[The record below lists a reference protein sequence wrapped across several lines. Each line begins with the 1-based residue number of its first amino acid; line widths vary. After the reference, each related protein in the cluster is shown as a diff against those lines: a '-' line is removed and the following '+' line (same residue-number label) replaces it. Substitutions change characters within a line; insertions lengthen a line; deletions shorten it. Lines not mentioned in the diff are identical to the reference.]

1 MPRSIPFIV
10 VNEAAERFCYYGV
23 NGILVIFMTQYLLME
38 KNQATGLY
46 HLFISLNYFLT
57 LFGGF
62 LADRKMHRTFYFV
75 GWINRGNF
83 LFDPPNPV

>member
-1 MPRSIPFIV
+1 MASVTAEHHIV
-10 VNEAAERFCYYGV
+10 RTERFTNPNRNC
-23 NGILVIFMTQYLLME
+23 
-38 KNQATGLY
+38 
-46 HLFISLNYFLT
+46 
-57 LFGGF
+57 F